1 MKPKVN
7 KLPLSTRLAHGQRH
21 ELLKMQEDGMKFS
34 DPYILSATEAA
45 KEERKT
51 RLHIEK
57 WAFDKSFLHLHE
69 PYLEKD
75 LKVMFWKC
83 KNL

>member
-34 DPYILSATEAA
+34 DPYISSVLMKQQRK
-45 KEERKT
+45 KESQGDT
-51 RLHIEK
+51 
-57 WAFDKSFLHLHE
+57 
-69 PYLEKD
+69 
-75 LKVMFWKC
+75 
-83 KNL
+83 